1 MQACNQPFQTMKTF
15 AKPLLILCVFL
26 MTAGCKKT
34 DPRDDVYVLITY
46 RAQPNKSVD
55 AVNALRRLIE
65 DVKKEDHFVSID
77 LHVDQANNA
86 NIMLFERW
94 DDEGYYR
101 NQHMET
107 QHMKD
112 FIVSAQQFLVGPP
125 QISYWKLH
133 ERFE

>member
-1 MQACNQPFQTMKTF
+1 MKTF
-15 AKPLLILCVFL
+15 TGICLILTIL
-26 MTAGCKKT
+26 LTGCKKT

-65 DVKKEDHFVSID
+65 DVRKEDHFVSID
-77 LHVDQANNA
+77 LHVNQANNA

-94 DDEGYYR
+94 DDEGYYQ

-107 QHMKD
+107 DHMKE
-112 FIVSAQQFLVGPP
+112 FIVGSQAFLQGPP
-125 QISYWKLH
+125 SISYWKLH
-133 ERFE
+133 EKFE

>member
-1 MQACNQPFQTMKTF
+1 MKTITRIC
-15 AKPLLILCVFL
+15 LILSLIAF
-26 MTAGCKKT
+26 AGCKKT

-112 FIVSAQQFLVGPP
+112 FIVNAQEFLNGPP
-125 QISYWKLH
+125 DISYWKLH
-133 ERFE
+133 EHFE

>member
-1 MQACNQPFQTMKTF
+1 MNRRAAAKTPNMKR
-15 AKPLLILCVFL
+15 LLPVL
-26 MTAGCKKT
+26 MLVLLFAGCKKT

-55 AVNALRRLIE
+55 AVNGLRRLIE
-65 DVKKEDHFVSID
+65 EVKLEDHFVSID

-107 QHMKD
+107 DHMKD
-112 FIVSAQQFLVGPP
+112 FIVNSQAFLEGPP
-125 QISYWKLH
+125 SISYWKLH